1 MSILQ
6 HLTLQE
12 RLAMGYV
19 SRLWREASL
28 GSITAVCL
36 SDDPFTPDA
45 PWDCTVRV
53 PAVTA
58 SQLQFV
64 CARLPRLEVLDLRAP
79 IEPQAALAA
88 ALAHCTALHTLK
100 VTEDAARDPG
110 IFQALCALPRPHM
123 LQRLD
128 LEILACTALATPV
141 YQATAGELVFKGL
154 LAQGGSLQFIRL
166 FGNQPLTMPT
176 PDQLRTLCPRITRI
190 NVERNRVA
198 GSSTGWLF
206 GPFPGLLGGMLCDMG
221 WQCTGVQC
229 SDMTPDDWHAL
240 GSPKLQTLQ
249 HLDVEEGLSY
259 TSDDDPDP
267 SDLVDVAAVF
277 RHNTGI
283 TFASLKCYNH
293 QVVSLC
299 PFAHSLTRVFW
310 FDLKFSETTWEVM
323 GRELVALEHMQSER
337 CEDLGD
343 TQIAAWGRGMAS
355 GSHPRPLRIVDFLFS
370 AASPLAMAQHVLP
383 YCPAIEC
390 FLVSGSWT
398 DAALRA
404 WACSALRDIGVPD
417 CSSQQV
423 TAAGL
428 KALLSGPV
436 AATLQ
441 SLAIED
447 NRYTYRHVDAQE
459 EYLVLDDE
467 VVRLLADN
475 CRRLKFLTIGCV
487 TGVSTEGWA
496 ALTAF
501 NGALQYLSI
510 GSDTVP
516 HDLPSLLVRD
526 FPLPPDPDTP
536 NKRQARAAQKKAAKK
551 AAKAAAKAKRAAL
564 RQLPADPR
572 NCGRQ
577 FAESH
582 WDQVGTDSKLSAILP
597 AMNRLLRT
605 ENPEPWAQ
613 MEGWRRTEKQV
624 WRKARKEVWRGAVER
639 VKELVRD
646 GSASRRRA
654 LALHHTLMRALIN
667 RGSVCCCVLVS
678 LIVGL
683 VCVGCMGCSAVYLCD
698 LRCRDCRSPRS
709 HAM

>member
-36 SDDPFTPDA
+36 SGSPFTPDA

-88 ALAHCTALHTLK
+88 ALAHCTALHTLRVTEDALHTLR
-100 VTEDAARDPG
+100 VTEDAARDLEV
-110 IFQALCALPRPHM
+110 FQALCALPRPHM
-123 LQRLD
+123 LQCLV
-128 LEILACTALATPV
+128 LEFLTCPDVPVHHTA
-141 YQATAGELVFKGL
+141 AGELLSKAL
-154 LAQGGSLQFIRL
+154 LAQGMSLQFIRL
-166 FGNQPLTMPT
+166 FTNQLLTMPT
-176 PDQLRTLCPRITRI
+176 ADQFRALCPRITHI
-190 NVERNRVA
+190 DVTEEGFD

-206 GPFPGLLGGMLCDMG
+206 GSFPGLIGGMLCDMG

-249 HLDVEEGLSY
+249 HLDAQGGLSY

-283 TFASLKCYNH
+283 KVANLSFYNH

-323 GRELVALEHMQSER
+323 GRELVALEHMQTY
-337 CEDLGD
+337 CDDLGD
-343 TQIAAWGRGMAS
+343 MEIAAWGRGMAS
-355 GSHPRPLRIVDFLFS
+355 GSHPRPLRIVDLQFS
-370 AASPLAMAQHVLP
+370 ASPLAMAQHVLP
-383 YCPAIEC
+383 YCPGIEC
-390 FLVSGSWT
+390 FWVGGSWT

-404 WACSALRDIGVPD
+404 WACSALQHIEVTAS
-417 CSSQQV
+417 SSQQV

-441 SLAIED
+441 SLAID
-447 NRYTYRHVDAQE
+447 TQHRYLAIDAQE

-467 VVRLLADN
+467 LVRLLANN

-496 ALTAF
+496 ALRAF
-501 NGALQYLSI
+501 SSALRYLSI

-536 NKRQARAAQKKAAKK
+536 NKRQARAAQKKAAQKK
-551 AAKAAAKAKRAAL
+551 AAKAAEKVKRAAQKREQREAVL
-564 RQLPADPR
+564 RRLAAEAR

-577 FAESH
+577 FADSH

-597 AMNRLLRT
+597 AMKRLLRT
-605 ENPEPWAQ
+605 ENPEPW
-613 MEGWRRTEKQV
+613 GWRRMEKQV
-624 WRKARKEVWRGAVER
+624 WRKTRKEVWRGAVER

-646 GSASRRRA
+646 GRPQCFTEASSSPAPYTDEGPHQQGKRV
-654 LALHHTLMRALIN
+654 LLCIGESDCWSCLCWLYGMF
-667 RGSVCCCVLVS
+667 CCVSV
-678 LIVGL
+678 
-683 VCVGCMGCSAVYLCD
+683 
-698 LRCRDCRSPRS
+698 
-709 HAM
+709 